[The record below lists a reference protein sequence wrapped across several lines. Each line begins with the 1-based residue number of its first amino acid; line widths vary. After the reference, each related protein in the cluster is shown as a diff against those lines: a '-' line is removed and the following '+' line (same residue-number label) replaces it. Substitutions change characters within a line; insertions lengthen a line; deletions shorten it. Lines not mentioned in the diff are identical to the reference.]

1 MTERIYKRIQMN
13 KAKDE
18 CIKINSY
25 HIGQHTGVAAFLLQ
39 IYIQSTDDF
48 FFTISLTVTFI
59 IIENVNSFWYV
70 SIGMTVFNSW
80 E

>member
-48 FFTISLTVTFI
+48 FLQLV
-59 IIENVNSFWYV
+59 
-70 SIGMTVFNSW
+70 
-80 E
+80 

>member
-1 MTERIYKRIQMN
+1 MN
-13 KAKDE
+13 KGKDE

-59 IIENVNSFWYV
+59 IIDNVNSF
-70 SIGMTVFNSW
+70 
-80 E
+80 